1 MISIYQGQNAAELV
15 ESESSDIVVLDIG
28 LPDMSGFDVLKDIQS
43 FYAKELKSGRTD
55 GKGGLSATT
64 IIYHHKIIKKALKQA
79 VNLDLVARNVAEGV
93 SPPRTERPR
102 LNVLGVDE
110 IPKLLDA
117 LQETPFY
124 VYYCL
129 LLYTGLRRGEALA
142 LRWKNID
149 FENGKLQ
156 VLESVHRLHNGEY
169 QIKEPKTPHSRR
181 SVSISESL
189 KLLLLEY
196 KCEQEKAFG
205 DIGKSL
211 SPDNF
216 LFSRLDN
223 GLPFDPD
230 SLTKAFRLA
239 IKKADLPYIRL
250 HDLRHTHAT
259 LMLKAG
265 IHPKI
270 VSERLGHA
278 NIGITLD
285 TYSHVLPGMQDEAA
299 EKFDSLICDQSEN
312 IEEKPSVGK
321 MWASEEEAEREP
333 HRNRTCNL
341 LIKSQLLCQLS

>member
-1 MISIYQGQNAAELV
+1 M
-15 ESESSDIVVLDIG
+15 
-28 LPDMSGFDVLKDIQS
+28 
-43 FYAKELKSGRTD
+43 
-55 GKGGLSATT
+55 
-64 IIYHHKIIKKALKQA
+64 
-79 VNLDLVARNVAEGV
+79 ARNVAEGV

-142 LRWKNID
+142 LRWKNVD

-189 KLLLLEY
+189 KLLLMEY
-196 KCEQEKAFG
+196 KCEKGKAFS

-211 SPDNF
+211 SPDTF

-285 TYSHVLPGMQDEAA
+285 TYSHVLPGGCKMRLL
-299 EKFDSLICDQSEN
+299 KSLT
-312 IEEKPSVGK
+312 V
-321 MWASEEEAEREP
+321 
-333 HRNRTCNL
+333 
-341 LIKSQLLCQLS
+341 